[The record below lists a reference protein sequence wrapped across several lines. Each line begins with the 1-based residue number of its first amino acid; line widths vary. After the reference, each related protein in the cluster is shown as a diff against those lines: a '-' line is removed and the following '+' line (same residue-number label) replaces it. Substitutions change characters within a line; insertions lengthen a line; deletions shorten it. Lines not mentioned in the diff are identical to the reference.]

1 MLKEHDY
8 NEYCRGMGIINS
20 ADLADRRFD
29 RIDWLAEDLL
39 KPGLSILAGAPKIG
53 KSWLVLQ
60 LCLAVAKGEP
70 FLGNPTRQ
78 GSVLYISLED
88 SETRLQ
94 ERINRITEKASVNLH
109 VALHCS
115 TLGDELSMEIAD
127 FTVKFPDARL
137 VVIDTFQKIR
147 EQSAQMSYS
156 GDYSDV
162 SFIKHVADQ
171 LGITILLV
179 HHTRKMSDGDVIN
192 EISGT
197 NGIAGSA
204 DTLMILKKQ
213 KRTDSKAIL
222 SCTGRDIEDRVTEL
236 DMDRETC
243 IWKAVSAPV
252 KKKKEAMPPILHKLI
267 AYAAEIK
274 TYDGSNAAF
283 CAQFCA
289 YSGEDIAPNALKRIM
304 NRWRYALE
312 DAGLY
317 YLSVRTK
324 NERRL
329 AVNYYQPDKPLLDP
343 VSAEEEAALW
353 EEAALRKKAGRGAE
367 EIPLPTNDDAPSAD
381 RDAEPEEI
389 PLPTDD
395 DAPPA
400 DRDRPWQYFH

>member
-1 MLKEHDY
+1 
-8 NEYCRGMGIINS
+8 
-20 ADLADRRFD
+20 
-29 RIDWLAEDLL
+29 
-39 KPGLSILAGAPKIG
+39 
-53 KSWLVLQ
+53 
-60 LCLAVAKGEP
+60 
-70 FLGNPTRQ
+70 
-78 GSVLYISLED
+78 
-88 SETRLQ
+88 
-94 ERINRITEKASVNLH
+94 
-109 VALHCS
+109 
-115 TLGDELSMEIAD
+115 
-127 FTVKFPDARL
+127 
-137 VVIDTFQKIR
+137 
-147 EQSAQMSYS
+147 
-156 GDYSDV
+156 
-162 SFIKHVADQ
+162 
-171 LGITILLV
+171 
-179 HHTRKMSDGDVIN
+179 MSDGDVIN